1 MQHAYDGPL
10 RVKCNA
16 EQVKVMDVIYGLIPS
31 MIFIGIVL
39 VIVLFWAIKSGQF
52 DDFEG
57 EAHRILMDE
66 ELVPEKPA
74 SEKGKVAEKT
84 AAGKSSEEKNM
95 QNNEKK
101 QDNSDNSG

>member
-1 MQHAYDGPL
+1 
-10 RVKCNA
+10 
-16 EQVKVMDVIYGLIPS
+16 MDVIYGLIPS

-66 ELVPEKPA
+66 ELVPEKPV
-74 SEKGKVAEKT
+74 SEKGKAEEKKVED
-84 AAGKSSEEKNM
+84 KSLEEKNM

-101 QDNSDNSG
+101 QDKLDNSG